1 MAGGN
6 AGGGDAGRAE
16 RDQATTQ
23 IEGMRFAV
31 VALLL
36 LVVALVAEAQPQ
48 VGKVPRI
55 GVLTFTE
62 LTAALQEAFRQGL
75 RDHGYVEGQNVLVEW
90 RAAEGRPD
98 RAKAL
103 AAELVELKVDVI
115 VANLTPAV
123 QAAKDATSTIP
134 IVMAS
139 AGDPVG
145 TGFVAS
151 LARPGGNITGMTG
164 ISAELSGKRIELLR
178 ELIPSLT
185 RVGLVVNA
193 SNPFAKPFVAE
204 TRAAAKRAGIQLHVE
219 DVRRPQQVGAAF
231 SALTRRHVGAVI
243 VDGALTAWQAAELAG
258 QHRLPS
264 ISNQRHYVDAGGLMS
279 HGAQFADMHRR
290 AASYV
295 DKILK
300 GSRPGDLPVERPTQF
315 ELVIN
320 LRTARALGLT
330 VPPSLLVRADHV
342 IE

>member
-1 MAGGN
+1 
-6 AGGGDAGRAE
+6 
-16 RDQATTQ
+16 
-23 IEGMRFAV
+23 

-36 LVVALVAEAQPQ
+36 LVVAPVAEAQPQ
-48 VGKVPRI
+48 AGKVPRI

-123 QAAKDATSTIP
+123 QAAKDATRTIP

-178 ELIPSLT
+178 ELIPGLT
-185 RVGLVVNA
+185 RVGLVVNT

-204 TRAAAKRAGIQLHVE
+204 TQAAAKRAGIQLHVE

-279 HGAQFADMHRR
+279 HGAQFADVHRR

-300 GSRPGDLPVERPTQF
+300 GSRPGDLPVERPTG
-315 ELVIN
+315 
-320 LRTARALGLT
+320 LRGHSAS
-330 VPPSLLVRADHV
+330 PSRRRCWCGR
-342 IE
+342 IT